1 MAPSARSCEKLLQS
15 ELELEAQHRIEA
27 IAGTGLPKRILSVT
41 QSYYPFQDRG
51 GPAFKVRSISR
62 MLAELGNRVTVVTAD
77 LGFADTKIA
86 SAGVVR
92 CAQGWRTDLD
102 GVEVIYL
109 TTRARY
115 RNLTVNPGVL
125 SFCRNRLREFDIVHI
140 YGLYDALGPVVAKY
154 CRRFGIPYFVEPLG
168 MTRLI
173 DRGLLLKRL
182 WRRLVTGYL
191 EDASRMVV
199 TSELEKAELVEDG
212 FPTTQLLLRYNG
224 IDQKEFSNLPLRST
238 FREKFGIRDDEPL
251 VVFLSRLIPR
261 KGADLLIEAMSQ
273 TGCDRIRLVIAGPE
287 GEAGYVAFLR
297 DKARM
302 LGVDHRVL
310 FLGPLY
316 GADKKAALMDADVF
330 ALPSR
335 YENFGNTA
343 AEALACGTPVIVSDR
358 CGIAPLIDQ
367 RAGLVTSYDA
377 NALAGALRELFGSA
391 ALYHRLKAGCP
402 EVASELSWGR
412 IIGQMQASYDEA
424 TEHVSH

>member
-1 MAPSARSCEKLLQS
+1 MEPSAISCEKRLQS
-15 ELELEAQHRIEA
+15 ELELQAQHGCEA
-27 IAGTGLPKRILSVT
+27 IGAPISPKRILSVT

-62 MLAELGNRVTVVTAD
+62 MLAELGNKVTVLTAD
-77 LGFADTKIA
+77 LGFADPTIA
-86 SAGVVR
+86 STGVTP
-92 CAQGWRTDLD
+92 CTQGWRSDVD

-109 TTRARY
+109 TTRGRY

-125 SFCRNRLREFDIVHI
+125 SFCQHRLREFDMVHI
-140 YGLYDALGPVVAKY
+140 YGLYDTLGPAVAKY
-154 CRRFGIPYFVEPLG
+154 CRHFRIPYFVEPLG

-173 DRGLLLKRL
+173 DRGFVLKKL

-191 EDASRMVV
+191 ENASKIVV

-212 FPTTQLLLRYNG
+212 FPTDQLLLRYNG
-224 IDQKEFSNLPLRST
+224 IDRKEFCDLPLRGT

-261 KGADLLIEAMSQ
+261 KGADLLIEALPQ
-273 TGCDRIRLVIAGPE
+273 TGCDKIRLVIAGPE
-287 GEAGYVAFLR
+287 GEAGYVAFLQ
-297 DKARM
+297 DKART

-316 GADKKAALMDADVF
+316 GIDKKAALIDADVF

-343 AEALACGTPVIVSDR
+343 AEAVACGTPVIVSDR
-358 CGIAPLIDQ
+358 CGIAPLIVQ
-367 RAGLVTSYDA
+367 RAGVVTSYDA
-377 NALAGALRELFGSA
+377 NALAGALRELFGST

-402 EVASELSWGR
+402 EVASELSWDR
-412 IIGQMQASYDEA
+412 VIGQMQASYVKA
-424 TEHVSH
+424 TEQVCH

>member
-1 MAPSARSCEKLLQS
+1 
-15 ELELEAQHRIEA
+15 
-27 IAGTGLPKRILSVT
+27 
-41 QSYYPFQDRG
+41 
-51 GPAFKVRSISR
+51 
-62 MLAELGNRVTVVTAD
+62 
-77 LGFADTKIA
+77 
-86 SAGVVR
+86 
-92 CAQGWRTDLD
+92 
-102 GVEVIYL
+102 
-109 TTRARY
+109 
-115 RNLTVNPGVL
+115 
-125 SFCRNRLREFDIVHI
+125 
-140 YGLYDALGPVVAKY
+140 
-154 CRRFGIPYFVEPLG
+154 
-168 MTRLI
+168 
-173 DRGLLLKRL
+173 
-182 WRRLVTGYL
+182 
-191 EDASRMVV
+191 MVV